1 MDADPLG
8 GDARPPTS
16 ADASRIL
23 AEIAPVTRRSRQLQ
37 RDVTMGVPL
46 LGWGLAWL
54 VGSLV
59 YQYVHGP
66 AGAVLGLAAC
76 AGAATATRVV
86 RPREIRLNTEKRFAL
101 AWVVLFVISPL
112 LVVIAEPANPR
123 IVAVFLASLWATGML
138 LYGIGVRD
146 VPLAVLG
153 LVIVVVAAVIRLVA
167 PHEAVL
173 AVGLAGGLGMTGLG
187 GWRMRWRR

>member
-1 MDADPLG
+1 MDADPLS

-23 AEIAPVTRRSRQLQ
+23 AEIAPVTRRSQQLQ

-54 VGSLV
+54 VGSLA

-86 RPREIRLNTEKRFAL
+86 RPREIRRNTEKRFAL
-101 AWVVLFVISPL
+101 AWVVLFVVSPL